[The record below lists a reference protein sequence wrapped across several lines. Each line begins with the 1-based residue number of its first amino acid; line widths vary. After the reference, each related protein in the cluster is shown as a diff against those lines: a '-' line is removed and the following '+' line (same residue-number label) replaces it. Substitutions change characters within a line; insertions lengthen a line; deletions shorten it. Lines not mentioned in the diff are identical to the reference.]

1 VEAICTTAF
10 DTSGSQSKRGEQW
23 RRERGEQ
30 WKSKTLR
37 EDSSLRSQREG
48 RRYERKEG
56 ERRAMEEQDSA
67 RRQQP
72 EESAG
77 GEEIREESG
86 LPSQWPLFGSP
97 TLTTIRVTSYR
108 DKGGTI
114 YFVVQPTLEGFRW
127 IIEKTYDDF
136 AHLHKS
142 LVAYGISRAPNCHY
156 RYALKPCP
164 QPPSGVL

>member
-1 VEAICTTAF
+1 ME
-10 DTSGSQSKRGEQW
+10 
-23 RRERGEQ
+23 
-30 WKSKTLR
+30 
-37 EDSSLRSQREG
+37 
-48 RRYERKEG
+48 EG

-114 YFVVQPTLEGFRW
+114 VSFIHILSFIVILCTVC
-127 IIEKTYDDF
+127 
-136 AHLHKS
+136 
-142 LVAYGISRAPNCHY
+142 V
-156 RYALKPCP
+156 
-164 QPPSGVL
+164 